1 MKTKISMLFAALVVT
16 GLSGHVLAHGNV
28 IPQGADSSE
37 MPPITDGDE
46 SENGWVFE
54 NPYRSLDDDTKTKV
68 IKFGESAYANN
79 CAGCHGLHAQSGG
92 INPDLRELDPESI
105 EDDEWFVERLRFGS
119 AKGMPALGG
128 IPEGQTDPI
137 LDQETLWAI
146 KTYVEARRVVAIDE
160 GEIEAD

>member
-28 IPQGADSSE
+28 IPQGADSSA

-54 NPYRSLDDDTKTKV
+54 NPYRSLDEETKTKV

-92 INPDLRELDPESI
+92 MKALKTTN
-105 EDDEWFVERLRFGS
+105 GS
-119 AKGMPALGG
+119 LSACVLARRKACLHLAAFLKVK
-128 IPEGQTDPI
+128 PI
-137 LDQETLWAI
+137 LS
-146 KTYVEARRVVAIDE
+146 
-160 GEIEAD
+160 

>member
-28 IPQGADSSE
+28 IPQGADSSA

-54 NPYRSLDDDTKTKV
+54 NPYRSLDEETKTKV

-92 INPDLRELDPESI
+92 INQT
-105 EDDEWFVERLRFGS
+105 FVNSTQKALKTTNGS
-119 AKGMPALGG
+119 LSACVLARRKACLHLAAFLKVK
-128 IPEGQTDPI
+128 PI
-137 LDQETLWAI
+137 LS
-146 KTYVEARRVVAIDE
+146 
-160 GEIEAD
+160 

>member
-68 IKFGESAYANN
+68 IKFGESAYALSLI
-79 CAGCHGLHAQSGG
+79 H
-92 INPDLRELDPESI
+92 I
-105 EDDEWFVERLRFGS
+105 
-119 AKGMPALGG
+119 
-128 IPEGQTDPI
+128 
-137 LDQETLWAI
+137 
-146 KTYVEARRVVAIDE
+146 
-160 GEIEAD
+160 